1 MITLSQSEAS
11 VESLHSALG
20 FISGSGHRQWWAISY
35 LIQKRSHVNG
45 AYRVP
50 GAWSQPPIPKTIWEL
65 SCVHYAQYDTVHRG
79 GVSLLW
85 SGLDQIWHQKAGL
98 PASALCIWIKFYVY
112 DYRFLSCW
120 GSIKFPISPFFP
132 ITSWQDLA
140 TGDQSEASI
149 RVTWSLSNN
158 QRLVLVETVCPRHM
172 GLKNYLK
179 TISFSSLIVKIAAIT
194 TK

>member
-1 MITLSQSEAS
+1 MGYLLSYPKT
-11 VESLHSALG
+11 VPC
-20 FISGSGHRQWWAISY
+20 QWC
-35 LIQKRSHVNG
+35 L
-45 AYRVP
+45 P
-50 GAWSQPPIPKTIWEL
+50 GAGCLVTAAHPKDNLRAVLCAQHNE
-65 SCVHYAQYDTVHRG
+65 QYDTVHRG

-85 SGLDQIWHQKAGL
+85 SGLDQIRNQMAGL

-120 GSIKFPISPFFP
+120 GSIKFFPISPFFP

>member
-1 MITLSQSEAS
+1 MSSHSTQHWDSSLVAATGSDGLSLILSKNGPMS
-11 VESLHSALG
+11 MVLTGCRVLG
-20 FISGSGHRQWWAISY
+20 H
-35 LIQKRSHVNG
+35 
-45 AYRVP
+45 
-50 GAWSQPPIPKTIWEL
+50 
-65 SCVHYAQYDTVHRG
+65 TVHRG

-85 SGLDQIWHQKAGL
+85 SGLDQIRHQKAGL
-98 PASALCIWIKFYVY
+98 PASALWIWIKFYVY

-120 GSIKFPISPFFP
+120 GSIKFFPISPFFP